1 VTPEATLTLRAPL
14 RQQVDAST
22 VAWATLSGLMA
33 TEIGAQKVWVE
44 GEGSARLGDLFDIR
58 GAPAPRIRL
67 VGDLALLDGIGTG
80 LATGEIVV
88 EGDAGWHLGRGMSGG
103 LIEVRG
109 NVGPHAGAAEPGAKR
124 GITGG
129 EIIVRGSAG
138 RQLGAGLRRGLIV
151 VEGDADAGAGRAML
165 AGSIVVFGRIGPDP
179 GLWSKRGSIV
189 AFGALTPPAP
199 YRYACTY
206 RPPHLSVTLMYLK
219 ARRGVPIT
227 PEQLT
232 GLYRRYSGD
241 LAELGAG
248 EILAWIP

>member
-1 VTPEATLTLRAPL
+1 MTREATLTLRAPL
-14 RQQVDAST
+14 RRRVDTST
-22 VAWATLSGLMA
+22 VAWATLPGLMA
-33 TEIGAQKVWVE
+33 TEIGGQAVWVE
-44 GEGSARLGDLFDIR
+44 GDGAARLGDVFDIK

-67 VGDLALLDGIGTG
+67 IGDLALLDGIGTG
-80 LATGEIVV
+80 LTAGEIVV
-88 EGDAGWHLGRGMSGG
+88 EGDAGWYLGRAMSGG

-129 EIIVRGSAG
+129 EIIIRGSAG
-138 RQLGAGLRRGLIV
+138 GHLGAGLRRGLIV

-165 AGSIVVFGRIGPDP
+165 AGSIVVFGRTGPDP

-206 RPPHLSVTLMYLK
+206 RPPHLSVTLTYLK
-219 ARRGVPIT
+219 ARHGVPIT
-227 PEQLT
+227 PEHLT

>member
-1 VTPEATLTLRAPL
+1 MTREAILTLRAPL
-14 RQQVDAST
+14 RQRVDAST
-22 VAWATLSGLMA
+22 VSWGTLPGLDA
-33 TEIGAQKVWVE
+33 IGISAQEIWVE

-67 VGDLALLDGIGTG
+67 LGDLALLDGIGTG
-80 LATGEIVV
+80 LAAGEIIV
-88 EGDAGWHLGRGMSGG
+88 EGDAGWYLGRGMSGG

-129 EIIVRGSAG
+129 EIIVRCSAG

-189 AFGALTPPAP
+189 VFGALTPPAS